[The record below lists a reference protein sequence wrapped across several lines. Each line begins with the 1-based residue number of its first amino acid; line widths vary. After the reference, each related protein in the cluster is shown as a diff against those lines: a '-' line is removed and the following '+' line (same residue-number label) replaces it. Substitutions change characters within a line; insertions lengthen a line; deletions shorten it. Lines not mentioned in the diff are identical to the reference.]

1 MTGIRPPSPAPEVR
15 TAAPRGGGHAFTKDE
30 LAALR
35 PHVILL
41 DDGGLSSTA
50 VDEPRSV
57 EEFTTTDADVAA
69 IFETHLPAF
78 VAEHAPGPV
87 PIVIYAHG
95 GLVDKQ
101 SGFEIAR
108 QQVDWWK
115 ENGVYPIH
123 FVWQTAFGTALWDAL
138 RRWTTGG
145 RRGWLDEA
153 KDGFLET
160 AARLLGGGGIWN
172 DMKVDAAAASV
183 DGGGGARFA
192 AALGAWIAA
201 HPDEVTVH
209 AVGHSAGSIF
219 HSHFIPRALGQERHP
234 IPSFETVSFLAPA
247 VRVDTFNAKLLGPA
261 RSGGIGRLAVF
272 DMDDDTERDDN
283 CAHIYNKSLL
293 YLVSASFEPQKSTP
307 ILGLEKHLTTDAALG
322 PFFTSPQRRADLVLA
337 PLDTGAR
344 STSTATSH
352 GGFDDD
358 APTMESVAKRVSGR
372 ATVTRFPAG
381 ERGREVHPWSA
392 VGDAAAPAPA
402 PASGSRE
409 AGSPGGVRRALCI
422 GIDRYVDEG
431 DRLQGCV
438 ADAKAWA
445 AAFREQGFDV
455 TELIDGDAT
464 RDGILRA
471 ILDLV
476 SESAPGDVL
485 AVQYSGHG
493 TFVPDLDADEDDG
506 DVASDEALC
515 PVDFRGTGRLV
526 IDDDLARIWDVIPD
540 GVSLTA
546 FFDSCHSGSAN
557 RAPTPLPQR
566 TAGSRPRLA
575 PLTDRDRTAYR
586 ADRGAS
592 EPGGASELRQAA
604 MKAVLASET
613 PPVAVPRSAG
623 VRREVLVSACKATEV
638 AWESNGQGDFTRAAL
653 PLLTSG
659 VGTVS
664 NRAFVRSVVE
674 ILGPGRRQTP
684 EYHGDDSLGARPL
697 LTPSTAAP
705 IGETG
710 PAGDGKAPAPLDDDR
725 RTAAVVAI
733 LRATAD
739 LLET

>member
-1 MTGIRPPSPAPEVR
+1 MTAIRPPSPAPDLR
-15 TAAPRGGGHAFTKDE
+15 TAAPRGGGHAFTTDE
-30 LAALR
+30 LGSIR

-41 DDGGLSSTA
+41 EDGQLSTKSVA
-50 VDEPRSV
+50 APASV
-57 EEFTTTDADVAA
+57 EEFTSTDADIEA
-69 IFETHLPAF
+69 IFTTHLPAF
-78 VAEHAPGPV
+78 VEQHGPGPV

-95 GLVDKQ
+95 GLVDRQ
-101 SGFEIAR
+101 SGFEIAL

-183 DGGGGARFA
+183 DGGGAAKFA
-192 AALGAWIAA
+192 AELGAWMAA
-201 HPDEVTVH
+201 HPDAVSVH

-219 HSHFIPRALGQERHP
+219 HAHFVPRALGQEKDP
-234 IPSFETVSFLAPA
+234 IPTFETVSLLAPA
-247 VRVDTFNAKLLGPA
+247 VRVDTFNKKLLPPA
-261 RSGGIGRLAVF
+261 RAGSIGRLAVF
-272 DMDDDTERDDN
+272 DMDDDTERNDN

-307 ILGLEKHLTTDAALG
+307 ILGLEKHLTTDAALA
-322 PFFTSPQRRADLVLA
+322 PFFTGPQRKADLVRA
-337 PLDTGAR
+337 PLDTGPR
-344 STSTATSH
+344 STSTSTSH

-358 APTMESVAKRVSGR
+358 GPTMESVAKRVSGK
-372 ATVTRFPAG
+372 ASVTSFPVG
-381 ERGREVHPWSA
+381 KRGREVHPWSA
-392 VGDAAAPAPA
+392 VGDAPAPA
-402 PASGSRE
+402 GGSRDS
-409 AGSPGGVRRALCI
+409 GSPGGARRALCI
-422 GIDRYVDEG
+422 GIDRYPDEG

-445 AAFREQGFDV
+445 STLREQGFEV

-464 RDGILRA
+464 RDEILRA

-493 TFVPDLDADEDDG
+493 TFVPDLDGDEDDG

-540 GVSLTA
+540 GVSMTA

-557 RAPTPLPQR
+557 RAPTPLPPGM
-566 TAGSRPRLA
+566 AGSLPRLA
-575 PLTDRDRTAYR
+575 PLTDKDRTAYR

-592 EPGGASELRQAA
+592 EPSGANPIRQVA
-604 MKAVLASET
+604 MKEVLDSET
-613 PPVAVPRSAG
+613 PPVAVPRNAG
-623 VRREVLVSACKATEV
+623 VRREVLMSACKATEV

-659 VGTVS
+659 IGTVS
-664 NRAFVRSVVE
+664 NRTFVRSVVE

-684 EYHGDDSLGARPL
+684 EYHGDESLGARPL

-705 IGETG
+705 VVEAEPDGADKGAST
-710 PAGDGKAPAPLDDDR
+710 GDGDK
-725 RTAAVVAI
+725 RTDAVIAI